1 MSKRPCPSHVG
12 SSTSPSG
19 RRAACRDFGRMLSAP
34 SRRYLPGRRRG
45 PEADPPRVPRRATA
59 AVGALPP
66 AASASAAAAGWPL
79 AMRRVPCR
87 GWRRRPPSWPTP
99 VHRARRRG
107 RRAPATRTPRAAA
120 SWEIWVRRAGTAAR
134 RGPHAALLPRA
145 PSGAKKLAWG
155 GGLANPDAAVA
166 HGVERGARR
175 LGVCHGSEASRC
187 HADQWSGAATTAARR
202 RAAAASARPRRRAFS
217 MFFPC
222 LLARARSVSGPSER
236 AHTLGCVAGA
246 TARARGGPGTRFVC
260 LVLCLLG
267 ARTLARHSLHG
278 VHHAKRGGG
287 DHLVIAQ
294 DGLEGCEMDSKHG
307 TVRRCSPWGGRV
319 GGAWRP
325 CMFVF
330 FVSRAGSATLWRWS
344 TSTHRGALAVLL
356 RRRTHLRS
364 RRQAGSPGA
373 LLREQAPTDARSR
386 CPHCRAESHRHDRG
400 RLTGG

>member
-155 GGLANPDAAVA
+155 GGLLQTPTL
-166 HGVERGARR
+166 R
-175 LGVCHGSEASRC
+175 SRTG
-187 HADQWSGAATTAARR
+187 WSGALVDWGCVTVPRPAGTTPISGRGRRRQR
-202 RAAAASARPRRRAFS
+202 RAAAPPRRL
-217 MFFPC
+217 P
-222 LLARARSVSGPSER
+222 
-236 AHTLGCVAGA
+236 
-246 TARARGGPGTRFVC
+246 
-260 LVLCLLG
+260 
-267 ARTLARHSLHG
+267 
-278 VHHAKRGGG
+278 
-287 DHLVIAQ
+287 
-294 DGLEGCEMDSKHG
+294 
-307 TVRRCSPWGGRV
+307 GRV
-319 GGAWRP
+319 GGRFA
-325 CMFVF
+325 CF
-330 FVSRAGSATLWRWS
+330 F
-344 TSTHRGALAVLL
+344 LAF
-356 RRRTHLRS
+356 
-364 RRQAGSPGA
+364 
-373 LLREQAPTDARSR
+373 
-386 CPHCRAESHRHDRG
+386 
-400 RLTGG
+400 

>member
-278 VHHAKRGGG
+278 SITPNVEEGIIWSSHRTVWKDARWTPSTGPFVVVHRGGAEWG
-287 DHLVIAQ
+287 ERGVLVCLFFLYHVPAQ
-294 DGLEGCEMDSKHG
+294 PPCGGGQRPPTEARLRCCCADVHISARAGRRAAPAPCCGSKH
-307 TVRRCSPWGGRV
+307 P
-319 GGAWRP
+319 
-325 CMFVF
+325 
-330 FVSRAGSATLWRWS
+330 
-344 TSTHRGALAVLL
+344 
-356 RRRTHLRS
+356 RTHAAGTRTAA
-364 RRQAGSPGA
+364 RRA
-373 LLREQAPTDARSR
+373 TDT
-386 CPHCRAESHRHDRG
+386 
-400 RLTGG
+400 TGVG